1 MWKYFALK
9 MYRDLT
15 NNQYQECQKGKSS
28 FHCKHCTVY
37 QCVKCNKH
45 FYDHITNVSVL
56 INVIGGYT

>member
-1 MWKYFALK
+1 

-37 QCVKCNKH
+37 QCLKCNKH
-45 FYDHITNVSVL
+45 FYDHITNVSVV